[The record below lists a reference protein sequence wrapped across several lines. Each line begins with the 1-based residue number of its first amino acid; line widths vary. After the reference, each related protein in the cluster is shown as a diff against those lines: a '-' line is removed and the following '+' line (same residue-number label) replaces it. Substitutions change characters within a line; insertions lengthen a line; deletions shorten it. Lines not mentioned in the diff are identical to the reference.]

1 MASLRKL
8 IINETAFYL
17 FSKLIPGIS
26 GLLFVIIVTNIVG
39 INEYGKYS
47 LIFYKC
53 TLIASFSF
61 SWINQSEIRYGN
73 RLNNF
78 SFKIRPPTKTIIL
91 LCFCIVILFSLLMN
105 LENKKLSIA
114 CILIIGFSSYLK
126 TIFQSNFLP
135 KAILYFNVFQS
146 IVFIALPFF
155 LKNKLDLNSNHIL
168 AIYMISLLCSSSLIV
183 YFKIEVIKDYF
194 RRVSFDNSKIYSWLK
209 FGLPLSVWGSLSIS
223 LSYLDRFFINK
234 FFNDFEL
241 GVYSTLNEISSRL
254 FSFLIFPLLMAAHPR
269 IVKLWNDGF
278 KLKSFNII
286 NHLIVYISIVIFIIF
301 LIFIFF
307 GDYIFSILISFIPQI
322 NFGFRNLI
330 TPLILSGA
338 MWQLALFTH
347 KIIELREKT
356 YHMIFFILLSIFINI
371 YGNAYFLPKYGMI
384 ATAYTSLLSSFSYCF
399 LTYIYFIYF
408 KRKLSE

>member
-1 MASLRKL
+1 
-8 IINETAFYL
+8 
-17 FSKLIPGIS
+17 
-26 GLLFVIIVTNIVG
+26 
-39 INEYGKYS
+39 
-47 LIFYKC
+47 
-53 TLIASFSF
+53 
-61 SWINQSEIRYGN
+61 
-73 RLNNF
+73 
-78 SFKIRPPTKTIIL
+78 
-91 LCFCIVILFSLLMN
+91 
-105 LENKKLSIA
+105 
-114 CILIIGFSSYLK
+114 
-126 TIFQSNFLP
+126 
-135 KAILYFNVFQS
+135 
-146 IVFIALPFF
+146 
-155 LKNKLDLNSNHIL
+155 
-168 AIYMISLLCSSSLIV
+168 
-183 YFKIEVIKDYF
+183 
-194 RRVSFDNSKIYSWLK
+194 
-209 FGLPLSVWGSLSIS
+209 
-223 LSYLDRFFINK
+223 
-234 FFNDFEL
+234 
-241 GVYSTLNEISSRL
+241 
-254 FSFLIFPLLMAAHPR
+254 MAAHPR